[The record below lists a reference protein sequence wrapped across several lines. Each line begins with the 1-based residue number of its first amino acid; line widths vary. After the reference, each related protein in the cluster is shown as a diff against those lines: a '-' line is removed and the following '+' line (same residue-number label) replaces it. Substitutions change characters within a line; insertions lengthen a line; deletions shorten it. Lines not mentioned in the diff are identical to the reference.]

1 MKQTVFALA
10 FVAIAFA
17 SCKNQ
22 TEAPVV
28 EETTTTETVTEQAA
42 PVVNTNAELVGTW
55 TQLKPGSADKT
66 VTHGMELKED
76 GTVLPINVDGMKFSK
91 WKVVDNTIVFEGE
104 MIGNDPSTVEISI
117 FKYEIINGKTLKLDL
132 DGVIEEFTKQ

>member
-28 EETTTTETVTEQAA
+28 DKTTTTVTEQAA
-42 PVVNTNAELVGTW
+42 PVVDTNAELVGTW
-55 TQLKPGSADKT
+55 TQPNGAKPELLQGF
-66 VTHGMELKED
+66 ELKAD
-76 GTVLPINVDGMKFSK
+76 STLVAVKDPAMTFSK
-91 WKVVDNTIVFEGE
+91 WKVVDNTLVFESE
-104 MIGNDPSTVEISI
+104 IKNNNPSTAKVSI
-117 FKYEIINGKTLKLDL
+117 FKFEIVDGKTLKLDV

>member
-28 EETTTTETVTEQAA
+28 EETTTTETVTEQAT

-55 TQLKPGSADKT
+55 TQPNGAKPELLQGF
-66 VTHGMELKED
+66 ELKADSTLVAVED
-76 GTVLPINVDGMKFSK
+76 PAMMFTK
-91 WKVVDNTIVFEGE
+91 WKVVDNTLVFESE
-104 MIGNDPSTVEISI
+104 VVNNDPSTAKVSI
-117 FKYEIINGKTLKLDL
+117 FKFEIVDGKTLKLDV